1 MTPQALTPV
10 PPIAAYPPSGETL
23 YLRVNGVAM
32 FMKGANLIPF
42 HTIRTMVTPERM
54 NATLQGALDGEG
66 GPGANSA
73 AAGRV

>member
-1 MTPQALTPV
+1 M
-10 PPIAAYPPSGETL
+10 

-54 NATLQGALDGEG
+54 DATLQGALDGRCLRG
-66 GPGANSA
+66 W
-73 AAGRV
+73 R